1 MVKFKGGL
9 YDDPVAMVNE
19 HVRANVFHDRRD
31 DDGSIPDDVIAF
43 FLKRGLRIVRASQVR
58 ELQVSRV
65 IARDLPAHVRGPEL
79 VRYVTRDLAHLL
91 ADELMAKVPIVW
103 QPPHETPDH
112 ETRATVR
119 LHVIKPR
126 AEK

>member
-1 MVKFKGGL
+1 MTDAALGAVEARRREPAWS
-9 YDDPVAMVNE
+9 PVARIHAAE
-19 HVRANVFHDRRD
+19 A
-31 DDGSIPDDVIAF
+31 IAA
-43 FLKRGLRIVRASQVR
+43 LRIVRASQVR

-79 VRYVTRDLAHLL
+79 VRYVTRDLAHML
-91 ADELMAKVPIVW
+91 ADELVAKVPIVW